1 MKLHAGLMPRRP
13 PASSATHGTSSPPT
27 MPAAFCPSPACS
39 SKACAAASKR
49 TASRSVT
56 RGTPPGTVAGWW
68 ATAPGHLRHS
78 VHFRMGVQRAHG
90 KYLGNKWPSP
100 GVLTCVGGYAGS
112 RNLAWRE
119 PMLDLSRRDFVVST
133 GLAAALGLNAR
144 LVVPAFAQKTP
155 DPPKGFVTYK
165 VGSAEVTAIYDGI
178 WEKPHDP
185 AFIANASVD
194 DVKAAMVKAGLPA
207 DFVSIPFTVVVVKTG
222 GKTIL
227 CDSGTGGQ
235 LPVQPPA
242 GKLAANM
249 KAAGIDPAKI
259 DTILISHF
267 HPDHI
272 FGLME
277 KDTNKPVYPDVEII
291 VSDVEYKFWTDP
303 AVIDRLPEA
312 RKGLARRIQAVF
324 PTWKNIRQVAGE
336 PEVAPGIRF
345 VSAPGHTPGHRAFHL
360 ASGGKELMISND
372 TAYVPALVVANPGWH
387 GQYDQDA
394 AMAEA
399 SRHKL
404 LDRVIADKI
413 QICGYHFPFPAAG
426 TIAKDGTGY
435 ALTVMKT

>member
-1 MKLHAGLMPRRP
+1 
-13 PASSATHGTSSPPT
+13 
-27 MPAAFCPSPACS
+27 
-39 SKACAAASKR
+39 
-49 TASRSVT
+49 
-56 RGTPPGTVAGWW
+56 
-68 ATAPGHLRHS
+68 
-78 VHFRMGVQRAHG
+78 
-90 KYLGNKWPSP
+90 
-100 GVLTCVGGYAGS
+100 
-112 RNLAWRE
+112 
-119 PMLDLSRRDFVVST
+119 MLNLSRRDFVVST
-133 GLAAALGLNAR
+133 AMATALGLNAR
-144 LVVPAFAQKTP
+144 LAVSPAFAQKTP
-155 DPPKGFVTYK
+155 DPAKGFVAYK
-165 VGSAEVTAIYDGI
+165 VGAAEVTALYDGI

-185 AFIANASVD
+185 AFIANASVE

-207 DFVSIPFTVVVVKTG
+207 DFVSIPFTVIVVKSG

-235 LPVQPPA
+235 VQPTA
-242 GKLAANM
+242 GKMMANM

-277 KDTNKPVYPDVEII
+277 KDTNKPVFPDVEII
-291 VSDVEYKFWTDP
+291 VSDAEYKFWTDP

-324 PTWKNIRQVAGE
+324 PTWKNIRQVTGE

-345 VSAPGHTPGHRAFHL
+345 VSSPGHTPGHRAFHL
-360 ASGGKELMISND
+360 SSGSSQLMISND
-372 TAYVPALVVANPGWH
+372 TAYVPALVVANPDWH

-394 AMAEA
+394 ALAET
-399 SRHKL
+399 SRRKL

-413 QICGYHFPFPAAG
+413 MICGYHFPFPGAG
-426 TIAKDGTGY
+426 TIAKDGAGY

>member
-1 MKLHAGLMPRRP
+1 
-13 PASSATHGTSSPPT
+13 
-27 MPAAFCPSPACS
+27 
-39 SKACAAASKR
+39 
-49 TASRSVT
+49 
-56 RGTPPGTVAGWW
+56 
-68 ATAPGHLRHS
+68 
-78 VHFRMGVQRAHG
+78 
-90 KYLGNKWPSP
+90 
-100 GVLTCVGGYAGS
+100 
-112 RNLAWRE
+112 
-119 PMLDLSRRDFVVST
+119 MLNLSRRNFVVST
-133 GLAAALGLNAR
+133 AMATALGLNAR
-144 LVVPAFAQKTP
+144 LAVSPAFAQKTP
-155 DPPKGFVTYK
+155 DPAKGFVTYK
-165 VGSAEVTAIYDGI
+165 VGAAEVTALYDGI

-185 AFIANASVD
+185 AFIANASVE

-207 DFVSIPFTVVVVKTG
+207 DFVSIPFTVIVVKTG

-235 LPVQPPA
+235 VQLTA
-242 GKLAANM
+242 GKMMANM

-277 KDTNKPVYPDVEII
+277 KDTNKPVFPDVEII
-291 VSDVEYKFWTDP
+291 VSDAEYKFWTDP

-324 PTWKNIRQVAGE
+324 PTWKNIRQVTDE

-345 VSAPGHTPGHRAFHL
+345 VSSPGHTPGHRAFHL
-360 ASGGKELMISND
+360 SSGSSQLMISND

-394 AMAEA
+394 ALAEA
-399 SRHKL
+399 SRRKL

-413 QICGYHFPFPAAG
+413 MICGYHFPFPGAG
-426 TIAKDGTGY
+426 TIAKDGAGY

>member
-1 MKLHAGLMPRRP
+1 
-13 PASSATHGTSSPPT
+13 
-27 MPAAFCPSPACS
+27 
-39 SKACAAASKR
+39 
-49 TASRSVT
+49 
-56 RGTPPGTVAGWW
+56 
-68 ATAPGHLRHS
+68 
-78 VHFRMGVQRAHG
+78 
-90 KYLGNKWPSP
+90 
-100 GVLTCVGGYAGS
+100 
-112 RNLAWRE
+112 
-119 PMLDLSRRDFVVST
+119 MLNLSRRDFVVST

-144 LVVPAFAQKTP
+144 LAVSPAFAQKTP
-155 DPPKGFVTYK
+155 DPAKGFVTYK
-165 VGSAEVTAIYDGI
+165 VGAAEVTALYDGI

-207 DFVSIPFTVVVVKTG
+207 DFVSIPFTVVVVRNG

-235 LPVQPPA
+235 VQPTA
-242 GKLAANM
+242 GKMMANM

-259 DTILISHF
+259 DTILISHC

-277 KDTNKPVYPDVEII
+277 KDTNKPVFPNAEII

-324 PTWKNIRQVAGE
+324 PTWKNIRQVTGE

-360 ASGGKELMISND
+360 SSGAKPADDLERHRLCAGAGGRQSRLARPVRPGRRDGRSLAPQAARPRD
-372 TAYVPALVVANPGWH
+372 RRQDHDLRLPLPVPRRRHDRQGRQP
-387 GQYDQDA
+387 
-394 AMAEA
+394 AMR
-399 SRHKL
+399 S
-404 LDRVIADKI
+404 
-413 QICGYHFPFPAAG
+413 PS
-426 TIAKDGTGY
+426 
-435 ALTVMKT
+435 

>member
-1 MKLHAGLMPRRP
+1 
-13 PASSATHGTSSPPT
+13 
-27 MPAAFCPSPACS
+27 
-39 SKACAAASKR
+39 
-49 TASRSVT
+49 
-56 RGTPPGTVAGWW
+56 
-68 ATAPGHLRHS
+68 
-78 VHFRMGVQRAHG
+78 
-90 KYLGNKWPSP
+90 
-100 GVLTCVGGYAGS
+100 
-112 RNLAWRE
+112 
-119 PMLDLSRRDFVVST
+119 MLNLSRRDFVVSA

-144 LVVPAFAQKTP
+144 LVVSPAFAQKTA
-155 DPPKGFVTYK
+155 DPAKPFVTYK

-178 WEKPHDP
+178 WEKAHDP

-194 DVKAAMVKAGLPA
+194 DVKAAMVKAGLPP
-207 DFVSIPFTVVVVKTG
+207 DFVSIPFTVCVVKTG

-235 LPVQPPA
+235 VQPTA

-249 KAAGIDPAKI
+249 KAAGIDPAAI
-259 DTILISHF
+259 QTILISHF

-277 KDTNKPVYPDVEII
+277 KDTNKPVYPNAEII
-291 VSDVEYKFWTDP
+291 VSDVEYKFWTDS

-324 PTWKNIRQVAGE
+324 PTWKNIKQVSGE

-345 VSAPGHTPGHRAFHL
+345 VLAPGHTPGHRAFHL
-360 ASGGKELMISND
+360 SSGSSQLMISND

-394 AMAEA
+394 ATAEA
-399 SRHKL
+399 SRRKL

-413 QICGYHFPFPAAG
+413 QICGYHFPFPGAG
-426 TIAKDGTGY
+426 TIQKDGDSY
-435 ALTVMKT
+435 ALTVMKV